1 MSQLFSTMRVT
12 DLGEMIKSRNLK
24 AFAEAILSGKEP
36 KGTSE
41 YFLVFTLPSGYMEFI
56 QFLIKNSGI
65 NLKQAIIQNSCGPN
79 TFVNTLLRSYKRLG

>member
-1 MSQLFSTMRVT
+1 MRIT
-12 DLGEMIKSRNLK
+12 ELKEMIKSRNLK

-41 YFLVFTLPSGYMEFI
+41 YFLVYTLPYGFIEFI
-56 QFLIKNSGI
+56 KFIIWKSGI
-65 NLKQAIIQNSCGPN
+65 NLKQAIIKNSCGPN